1 MSKFSLKDILSGDV
15 LKKGWFKK
23 QYRLILLIAGMI
35 FMYIYCD
42 YLGQAQQ
49 HKLSTLKK
57 ELQDLYFVKTTLNA
71 QLMSSTRQS
80 AISKALQERGSKVKE
95 TNIAPTRIE

>member
-1 MSKFSLKDILSGDV
+1 MKFSLKDILSGDV

-57 ELQDLYFVKTTLNA
+57 RIARFVL
-71 QLMSSTRQS
+71 RQ
-80 AISKALQERGSKVKE
+80 
-95 TNIAPTRIE
+95 NHP

>member
-1 MSKFSLKDILSGDV
+1 MKFSLKDILSGDV

-95 TNIAPTRIE
+95 TNIAPTRIK

>member
-1 MSKFSLKDILSGDV
+1 MKFSLKDILSGDV

>member
-1 MSKFSLKDILSGDV
+1 MKFSLKDILSGDV

-71 QLMSSTRQS
+71 QLMNSTRQS
-80 AISKALQERGSKVKE
+80 AISKALKERGSKVKE

>member
-1 MSKFSLKDILSGDV
+1 MKFSLKDILSGDV

-57 ELQDLYFVKTTLNA
+57 ELQDLHFVKTTLNA

-80 AISKALQERGSKVKE
+80 AISKALQDRGSKVKE

>member
-1 MSKFSLKDILSGDV
+1 MKFSLKDILSGDV

-80 AISKALQERGSKVKE
+80 AISKAHQERGSKVKE

>member
-1 MSKFSLKDILSGDV
+1 MKFSLKDILSGDV

-57 ELQDLYFVKTTLNA
+57 ELQDLHFDKTPLNA

>member
-1 MSKFSLKDILSGDV
+1 MKFSLKDILSGDV
-15 LKKGWFKK
+15 LKKGWFTK

-57 ELQDLYFVKTTLNA
+57 ELQDLHFVKTTLNA

>member
-1 MSKFSLKDILSGDV
+1 MKFSLKDILSGDV

-80 AISKALQERGSKVKE
+80 AISKALKERGSKVKE

>member
-1 MSKFSLKDILSGDV
+1 MKFSLKDILSGDV

-49 HKLSTLKK
+49 HKLSMLKK
-57 ELQDLYFVKTTLNA
+57 ELQDLHFVNTTLNA
-71 QLMSSTRQS
+71 QLMRSTRQS
-80 AISKALQERGSKVKE
+80 AISKSLQAKGSKVKE
-95 TNIAPTRIE
+95 SNIAPIRIE